1 MRSQYPEID
10 EPTTV
15 LAMRRLG
22 EVWKQLFPAE
32 QVRLVNLLIERVQL
46 LSDGVDIVW
55 RESGWRELAGNCVLT
70 ASAAR
75 CWSWRHCHEPL
86 IQEADQ
92 RWQTPRAPPPA
103 GGRRGAHHHL
113 RSLHFKKR
121 GVKKV
126 IVAPEGVSQ
135 PVAVT
140 ATPVLTPEQDRPLL
154 KALGRGIYWQQLIDN
169 GTVTSGTEIAER
181 EGIHR
186 STVNDLL
193 RLALLAPTSSG
204 RLRRTAAPGGVAG
217 GHPAGQGALG
227 LE

>member
-1 MRSQYPEID
+1 MNRSS
-10 EPTTV
+10 
-15 LAMRRLG
+15 
-22 EVWKQLFPAE
+22 KK
-32 QVRLVNLLIERVQL
+32 LI
-46 LSDGVDIVW
+46 SDGKPHE
-55 RESGWRELAGNCVLT
+55 R
-70 ASAAR
+70 
-75 CWSWRHCHEPL
+75 RHPL
-86 IQEADQ
+86 E
-92 RWQTPRAPPPA
+92 
-103 GGRRGAHHHL
+103 GGGVRITTFVP
-113 RSLHFKKR
+113 LHFKKR

-193 RLALLAPTSSG
+193 RLALLAPDIVQAAYEG
-204 RLRRTAAPGGVAG
+204 RLPRAVSLEAILRAKVPLDWNEQRRLIAS
-217 GHPAGQGALG
+217 LG
-227 LE
+227 